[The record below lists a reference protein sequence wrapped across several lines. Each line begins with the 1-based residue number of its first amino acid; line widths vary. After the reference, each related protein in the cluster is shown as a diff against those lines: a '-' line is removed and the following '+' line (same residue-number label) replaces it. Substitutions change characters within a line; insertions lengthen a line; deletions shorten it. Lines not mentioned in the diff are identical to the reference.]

1 MAVIKTS
8 TEDRMSDCICS
19 MQGIIQSLEADMQY
33 TDDDYLIM
41 SLSGILEKANRALLT
56 LTTARMC
63 YRAIGREKI
72 REVMPTS
79 D

>member
-1 MAVIKTS
+1 MAEIKTS

-41 SLSGILEKANRALLT
+41 SLSGILEKANRALLA
-56 LTTARMC
+56 LTTALMY
-63 YRAIGREKI
+63 YRAIGKEDDSGGDAGI
-72 REVMPTS
+72 
-79 D
+79 